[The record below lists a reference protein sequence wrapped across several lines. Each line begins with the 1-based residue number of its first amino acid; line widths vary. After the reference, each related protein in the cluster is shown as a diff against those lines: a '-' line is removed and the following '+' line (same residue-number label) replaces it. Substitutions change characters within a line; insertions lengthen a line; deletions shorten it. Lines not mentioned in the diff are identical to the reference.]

1 MIRFGY
7 KAVWVVC
14 ILSVAMVLWIGCLL
28 TTTSFLQSSFG
39 ELSGPASSDLKI
51 DMTSSKNFSGVA
63 GQIIKVE
70 GTITNLST
78 NAMSGVAY
86 ISIVD
91 MQNKI
96 PIDLEDWSA
105 EKGLYI
111 ASVALGQSLPL
122 EWNLRLVKAGAYTV
136 VILFNKDNDLL
147 PPIASSKI
155 YLEVIPKHNLNPGN
169 VLPVAF
175 GVPAVLMAILG
186 AINYIR
192 GRRMRIYK

>member
-1 MIRFGY
+1 MIRFSG
-7 KAVWVVC
+7 KAAFVC
-14 ILSVAMVLWIGCLL
+14 ILSAAVVLWIGSLL
-28 TTTSFLQSSFG
+28 TTTLSFQSAFG
-39 ELSGPASSDLKI
+39 ELSGSVSSEIKI
-51 DMTSSKNFSGVA
+51 DITSSKNVSGVA

-78 NAMSGVAY
+78 NAMGGVAY

-91 MQNKI
+91 MQAKV

-105 EKGLYI
+105 AKGLYI
-111 ASVALGQSLPL
+111 ASVAPGQSLPL
-122 EWNLRLVKAGAYTV
+122 EWNLRLVKAGSYTV
-136 VILFNKDNDLL
+136 VILFNKDNDPL
-147 PPIASSKI
+147 PPIASAKI
-155 YLEVIPKHNLNPGN
+155 FLEVIPKHNLNPGN

-175 GVPAVLMAILG
+175 GVPASVMAMLA

>member
-1 MIRFGY
+1 MIRFSG
-7 KAVWVVC
+7 KTTLVC
-14 ILSVAMVLWIGCLL
+14 ILSASVVLWTGSLL
-28 TTTSFLQSSFG
+28 TTTLSFQSAFG
-39 ELSGPASSDLKI
+39 ELSGPVSSEIKI
-51 DMTSSKNFSGVA
+51 DITSSKNVSGVA
-63 GQIIKVE
+63 GQIIKAE

-78 NAMSGVAY
+78 NAMGGVAY

-91 MQNKI
+91 MRDKV

-111 ASVALGQSLPL
+111 ASVAPSQSLPL
-122 EWNLRLVKAGAYTV
+122 EWNLRLVKAGSYTV
-136 VILFNKDNDLL
+136 VILFNKDNDPL

-155 YLEVIPKHNLNPGN
+155 FLEVIPKHNLNPGN

-175 GVPAVLMAILG
+175 GVPASVMVLLA
-186 AINYIR
+186 AVNYIR

>member
-1 MIRFGY
+1 MIRFSS
-7 KAVWVVC
+7 KTAFAC
-14 ILSVAMVLWIGCLL
+14 ILSAAVVLWIGSLL
-28 TTTSFLQSSFG
+28 TTTLSYQSAFG
-39 ELSGPASSDLKI
+39 ELSGPVTSEIKI
-51 DMTSSKNFSGVA
+51 DITSSKNVSEVA

-78 NAMSGVAY
+78 NAMGGVAY

-91 MQNKI
+91 MLNKV

-111 ASVALGQSLPL
+111 ASAPPGQSLPL
-122 EWNLRLVKAGAYTV
+122 EWNLRLVKAGSYTV
-136 VILFNKDNDLL
+136 VILFNKDNDPL

-155 YLEVIPKHNLNPGN
+155 FLEVIPKHNLNPGN

-175 GVPAVLMAILG
+175 GVPASVMGILA

-192 GRRMRIYK
+192 GRKMRIYK

>member
-1 MIRFGY
+1 MTRFAG
-7 KAVWVVC
+7 KAAFVVC
-14 ILSVAMVLWIGCLL
+14 ILCATVVLWTGSLL
-28 TTTSFLQSSFG
+28 TTTLSFQPAFG
-39 ELSGPASSDLKI
+39 ELSVLISSDIKI
-51 DMTSSKNFSGVA
+51 DITSSKNVSGIT
-63 GQIIKVE
+63 GQIIKVD

-78 NAMSGVAY
+78 NAMGGVAY

-91 MQNKI
+91 MRGKA

-111 ASVALGQSLPL
+111 ASVAPGQSLPL
-122 EWNLRLVKAGAYTV
+122 EWNLRLVKAGSYTV
-136 VILFNKDNDLL
+136 VILFNKDNDTL

-155 YLEVIPKHNLNPGN
+155 SLEVIPKHNLNPGN

-175 GVPAVLMAILG
+175 GVPAFLIGILG
-186 AINYIR
+186 AINYSR